1 MASYCKMTNQT
12 EQTYLNKVKR
22 GDTKAFSYFVDTY
35 QTMAFT
41 IAVRIVKNRED
52 AEDIVQEAF
61 VKCYH
66 SLHLFKGD
74 SKFSTWLYR
83 IVYHTA
89 LDAVRKQNRYPSTIS
104 IDKVDYSGI
113 SEVSGVLDQMFN
125 VQLAA
130 ILKAAIEKLNPQ
142 QQTII
147 TLYYYDCLSLKE
159 IAEIVAM
166 CLSTVKVNLFRAR
179 KNLYVQ
185 LKDHVEF
192 QNRKS

>member
-1 MASYCKMTNQT
+1 MTNQT
-12 EQTYLNKVKR
+12 EQTYLNKVR
-22 GDTKAFSYFVDTY
+22 SGDTKAFSYFVDTY

-41 IAVRIVKNRED
+41 LAVRIVKNRED

-61 VKCYH
+61 VKCFH

-89 LDAVRKQNRYPSTIS
+89 LDAVRKQNRSPSTIS
-104 IDKVDYSGI
+104 MDKVDYSGI

-142 QQTII
+142 QKTII

-179 KNLYVQ
+179 KNLYLQ